1 MNKIYASDPQF
12 WGDTDSET
20 IQNAVDYAEK
30 TGLGEVIIPRHNART
45 GENIWIIP
53 KVILLPS
60 DMTIILDNCHLR
72 LADDVR
78 ENIFRNRNAWT
89 ELGNTLEG
97 EQHDIRIRGIGH
109 AVLDG
114 GKPNG
119 LCEQLHRDD
128 PEKYPHMSVN
138 LLVFLHNV
146 RNFEVRDFQCIES
159 RWWATCFMFCR
170 WGYIGNLD
178 FRMYGT
184 LENQDGIDLRI
195 GCEYITIENITGCTG
210 DDTVALTCLPSTTDY
225 FQSKLRVKGKTL
237 DVHDITIR
245 NIIASSHG
253 CALLRFLANR
263 GARQYNITVENVK
276 DTGLSISGAI
286 ILIGVCGSRFGNYRK
301 MDDFFNI
308 TIRNVSGCAQ
318 HGINISE
325 PMKNVLIEN
334 VNTFGPNRIGVRF
347 RENFAC
353 ENFVLRNLN
362 VDGFPGELQC
372 AVYMEPNEDR
382 KLEDFHIE
390 RVRVANQA
398 RYILAGDMVDVK
410 DLAYVEPAEGFHT
423 PEKPEIIMSYGRYY
437 RDFNGVEIQ
446 NRPVDNRFDGT
457 LRDFTYLIEL

>member
-1 MNKIYASDPQF
+1 
-12 WGDTDSET
+12 
-20 IQNAVDYAEK
+20 
-30 TGLGEVIIPRHNART
+30 
-45 GENIWIIP
+45 
-53 KVILLPS
+53 
-60 DMTIILDNCHLR
+60 
-72 LADDVR
+72 
-78 ENIFRNRNAWT
+78 
-89 ELGNTLEG
+89 
-97 EQHDIRIRGIGH
+97 
-109 AVLDG
+109 
-114 GKPNG
+114 
-119 LCEQLHRDD
+119 
-128 PEKYPHMSVN
+128 
-138 LLVFLHNV
+138 
-146 RNFEVRDFQCIES
+146 
-159 RWWATCFMFCR
+159 
-170 WGYIGNLD
+170 
-178 FRMYGT
+178 
-184 LENQDGIDLRI
+184 
-195 GCEYITIENITGCTG
+195 
-210 DDTVALTCLPSTTDY
+210 
-225 FQSKLRVKGKTL
+225 
-237 DVHDITIR
+237 
-245 NIIASSHG
+245 
-253 CALLRFLANR
+253 
-263 GARQYNITVENVK
+263 
-276 DTGLSISGAI
+276 
-286 ILIGVCGSRFGNYRK
+286 

-382 KLEDFHIE
+382 KLDDFHIE